1 MLGYKLDKDFEFI
14 AVQKVFICAAETSE
28 IQTYMKIINK
38 VNYSICFA
46 IHISLLWLWALKE
59 ILDTINNNN
68 INFPVKNTDTHTQQ
82 WSYSNKFGTGTLPFV
97 RHSRATAP
105 SLDPIMHLHQHRHA
119 FFLFLFFFKACSEQ
133 ALPKTSDFFVSILRV
148 F

>member
-68 INFPVKNTDTHTQQ
+68 INFPVKNTQTQTHSNDPTQ
-82 WSYSNKFGTGTLPFV
+82 T
-97 RHSRATAP
+97 
-105 SLDPIMHLHQHRHA
+105 SLALGRCHLLGIVEQQHPLLIR
-119 FFLFLFFFKACSEQ
+119 
-133 ALPKTSDFFVSILRV
+133 
-148 F
+148 